1 MPSEPIV
8 YVVDD
13 DDAVRDSL
21 TALLDSAGYR
31 VAAFESAE
39 AFLRADPLQGGKTDA
54 GCIVSDIRMPGL
66 DGLQLQEK
74 LNARQVRLPLLF
86 ITGHGDVPIAVSAMK
101 AGAVDFLEKP
111 FDETT
116 LLDSIRRAIEISR
129 ASQQSQAEAAAV
141 RERIGELTQR
151 EREVMVCLAQGKQN
165 KVVALELGISP
176 RTVEIHRARVMEK
189 MAARSLSDVVRA
201 AISAGLI

>member
-1 MPSEPIV
+1 MLNEAVV

-21 TALLDSAGYR
+21 TALLESVGYR
-31 VAAFESAE
+31 VVAFESGD
-39 AFLRADPLQGGKTDA
+39 AFLQNEALAGM

-66 DGLQLQEK
+66 DGLQLQEA
-74 LNARQVRLPLLF
+74 LNARGVLLPLLF
-86 ITGHGDVPIAVSAMK
+86 ITGHGDVPMAVSAMK

-116 LLDSIRRAIEISR
+116 LLDSIRRAIELSQ
-129 ASQQSQAEAAAV
+129 ASQRQQEEVAV
-141 RERIGELTQR
+141 SRQRIDELTPR
-151 EREVMVCLAQGKQN
+151 EREVMLCLAQGKQN

-189 MAARSLSDVVRA
+189 MAARSVSDIVRA
-201 AISAGLI
+201 AISMGLL

>member
-1 MPSEPIV
+1 MPTEPIV

-21 TALLDSAGYR
+21 TALLDSVGYR

-39 AFLRADPLQGGKTDA
+39 AFLRTDPPQGGKTDA